1 MTEENPPKLVKLPLP
16 PIDRRPLKRQTEKK
30 PSATNREDLR
40 EVTQEEVLTSREEQP
55 RSNL

>member
-1 MTEENPPKLVKLPLP
+1 MMTEENPPKLVKLPLP

-55 RSNL
+55 R